1 MTFGDLETL
10 NVDQINAVSHKYGEE
25 TFNPSE
31 IFDETDYSD
40 EEILRKF
47 NRNISKSKIKKKNL
61 YSKKLSN

>member
-1 MTFGDLETL
+1 
-10 NVDQINAVSHKYGEE
+10 VSHKYGEE